1 MGVIV
6 IVHMTMADLLRLD
19 AAPFVVGSSILTE
32 TAGTLQIG
40 IGQHLLRRA
49 AGHDL
54 ARQQQRLIEPLARL
68 RRIILLPSILLV
80 WILGLSIATSYGF
93 QQAGWIHAKLLLA
106 FLLSGYQGWL
116 TGVGRRMANGERPVA
131 ERTLRIWNEVPA
143 LFTILMVGLAVLKPF

>member
-68 RRIILLPSILLV
+68 RRIMHHGDDALPCCWHCRSSISSDCV
-80 WILGLSIATSYGF
+80 
-93 QQAGWIHAKLLLA
+93 
-106 FLLSGYQGWL
+106 
-116 TGVGRRMANGERPVA
+116 V
-131 ERTLRIWNEVPA
+131 
-143 LFTILMVGLAVLKPF
+143 